1 MKVRFAP
8 SPTGYLHIGNA
19 RTALINWL
27 FAKAHG
33 GRFLLRMDDTDAERS
48 TPAFAQGIR
57 DDLAWL
63 GLAWDEEASQVAR
76 LDRYAEVGERLRADG
91 RIYPCYETPEELE
104 YKRRRQR
111 ARGLP
116 PVYDREGATLSPAR
130 RASLEAE
137 GRRPHW
143 RFRLDHVET
152 AWDDLVRGRQAYHG
166 AHLSDPV
173 VRRADGTWLY
183 MLPSVIDDADLGVTH
198 VLRGEDHV
206 TNTAVQIQMFAA
218 IGAAAPVFGHVPL
231 ITGPGGQG
239 MSKREGSQALRD
251 FRAEGIEAAPM
262 LAMLAS
268 LGTAEAADPH
278 ADLAALVAR
287 FDIRHFGR
295 SQPQF
300 DPAELFALNARH
312 LHGLD
317 FPGARA
323 GLAAAGLADAD
334 EPFWLAVRA
343 NLRRFAEARDWWAVI
358 HAPLAP
364 AIADAADAEVCAA
377 AAAALPPEPWD
388 ETTWGAIA
396 GAAKAA
402 TGKKGRALF
411 HPLRLALTGRENG
424 PELKVLLPMIG
435 RARARARL
443 LGETA

>member
-8 SPTGYLHIGNA
+8 SPTGSLHIGNA

-27 FAKAHG
+27 FAKKHG

-48 TPAFAQGIR
+48 TAAFAQGIR

-76 LDRYAEVGERLRADG
+76 LTRYAEVGAALLAEG
-91 RIYPCYETPEELE
+91 RIYACYETPEELE

-111 ARGLP
+111 AKGLP
-116 PVYDREGATLSPAR
+116 PVYDREGMTLSAAQ
-130 RASLEAE
+130 RAAYEAE
-137 GRRPHW
+137 GRTAHW
-143 RFRLDHVET
+143 RFRLDHAET
-152 AWDDLVRGRQAYHG
+152 AWEDLVRGPQAYHG

-183 MLPSVIDDADLGVTH
+183 MLPSAIDDADLGITH
-198 VLRGEDHV
+198 VIRGEDHV
-206 TNTAVQIQMFAA
+206 TNTAVQIQMFQA
-218 IGAAAPVFGHVPL
+218 IGAPVPTFGHVPL

-251 FRAEGIEAAPM
+251 FRAEGIEAPP
-262 LAMLAS
+262 LVAMLAS

-278 ADLAALVAR
+278 ADLAALAAA

-300 DPAELFALNARH
+300 DPAELAALNARY

-317 FPGARA
+317 YAQARA
-323 GLAAAGLADAD
+323 GLAAAGLAEAG
-334 EPFWLAVRA
+334 EGFWLAVRA
-343 NLRRFAEARDWWAVI
+343 NLGRFADAREWWAVT

-364 AIADAADAEVCAA
+364 AIEDAEVCAA

-388 ETTWGAIA
+388 ETTWAKLA
-396 GAAKAA
+396 EAVKAA

-424 PELKVLLPMIG
+424 PELKALLPMIG
-435 RARARARL
+435 RARAHARL
-443 LGETA
+443 SGETA